1 MISTGCYSD
10 NQNIISKADFLV
22 GNPAPITRDFRGN
35 NARHKVLMGVID
47 SGVDYNHPLLSNN
60 IHFKLDPPGTPRARV
75 DFIMMTA
82 GPLLSLCAPH
92 STIRRW
98 KLNWCK
104 CPSPKSQLSTT
115 RQSRPG
121 SNLLSTFA
129 ATNQEYLK
137 APTTAHVAGL
147 MTTIGPTGLMF
158 TESSPA
164 TNADPDFDADGE
176 VIQMI
181 PMSSSAND
189 G

>member
-82 GPLLSLCAPH
+82 GPLLLGAHLTLRYDDGSSIGASVPVPSRNYQRH
-92 STIRRW
+92 VKVDPGRISYQ
-98 KLNWCK
+98 
-104 CPSPKSQLSTT
+104 PSPQRIRNT
-115 RQSRPG
+115 
-121 SNLLSTFA
+121 
-129 ATNQEYLK
+129 
-137 APTTAHVAGL
+137 
-147 MTTIGPTGLMF
+147 
-158 TESSPA
+158 
-164 TNADPDFDADGE
+164 
-176 VIQMI
+176 
-181 PMSSSAND
+181 
-189 G
+189 